1 MGGEQRGERAVDRRH
16 QLDRFHIGEL
26 RQTEPIIFPRD
37 LDAERAELAQ
47 PVDDV
52 VGNLAL
58 AVDAIGIDVLAEESL
73 ELVEKRFRAGDFV
86 RVLFGVGVNQVHPQ
100 LAEEQVADEA
110 GRRPFLLACRFGDL
124 TRLVGADLS
133 FGRGESSHVP

>member
-58 AVDAIGIDVLAEESL
+58 AIDAIGVHVFPQEPL
-73 ELVEKRFRAGDFV
+73 ELVEERFGAGDFV
-86 RVLFGVGVNQVHPQ
+86 SILFGVGMNQVHPQ
-100 LAEEQVADEA
+100 RAEE
-110 GRRPFLLACRFGDL
+110 
-124 TRLVGADLS
+124 
-133 FGRGESSHVP
+133 